1 MTIPIDNNIT
11 AKCLKKPNNSP
22 SQESATAL
30 GKTLVSFG
38 ENQEIDLSCA
48 ELYINRELSLLAFH
62 RRVLAQATDH
72 AMPLLERLR
81 FLGIASTNLDEFFEV
96 RVAIF
101 KQQAAF
107 GALPSGQDNLSP
119 QDVLNRI
126 SVAAHQFVDEQYRL
140 LNESLFPAL
149 EKEGIYFL
157 KRDRWSNAQSQW
169 IREYF
174 SEELLPILSPIG
186 LDPAHPFPRILN
198 KSLNFIV
205 SLEGK
210 DAFGRESG
218 LAVVQAPRALPR
230 FVQLPQEVSEHSY
243 DFVFL
248 SSIIHAHV
256 EDLFPGM
263 KVTGCYQFRLTR
275 NSELFVDTEEVD
287 DLLRALQGELPG
299 RRYGD
304 SVRLEV
310 ADNCPEQTVNFLL
323 KQFKVGRQDLYQ
335 VNGPVN
341 LNRLLPLPD
350 VVNRP
355 DLKYPSF
362 TPGLPRG
369 LGRNLFES
377 IRESDILLH
386 HPFHSFAPVID
397 LVRQAA
403 ADPQVLAI
411 KQTLYR
417 TGADSVMVDALVQAA
432 RADKEVTVVI
442 ELRARFDE
450 EENIRLATRLQEAGA
465 HVVYGVVGYK
475 THAKMLLI
483 VRREV
488 KKLRRYVHLGTG
500 NYHARTARVYTDY
513 GLLTCDKEIGED
525 VHKMFMQLTTLGKGA
540 KLRKLLQS
548 PFTLKTGMLER
559 IEREAEN
566 ARQGRPAH
574 IMAKMNALTEPE
586 VISALYKASMAGV
599 QIDLIVRGI
608 CCLRPG
614 IPGISE
620 NIQVRS
626 IVGRFLEHTRAY
638 YFQNDDHPEIF
649 CASADWMDRN
659 LSKRVEECYPVENPD
674 LKKRIVEEGLKL
686 YLQDNTQAWVLD
698 RDGNYTRLTPPAEA
712 PPISAQQTLLQQ
724 LAEKA

>member
-1 MTIPIDNNIT
+1 
-11 AKCLKKPNNSP
+11 
-22 SQESATAL
+22 
-30 GKTLVSFG
+30 
-38 ENQEIDLSCA
+38 
-48 ELYINRELSLLAFH
+48 
-62 RRVLAQATDH
+62 
-72 AMPLLERLR
+72 
-81 FLGIASTNLDEFFEV
+81 
-96 RVAIF
+96 
-101 KQQAAF
+101 
-107 GALPSGQDNLSP
+107 
-119 QDVLNRI
+119 
-126 SVAAHQFVDEQYRL
+126 
-140 LNESLFPAL
+140 
-149 EKEGIYFL
+149 
-157 KRDRWSNAQSQW
+157 
-169 IREYF
+169 
-174 SEELLPILSPIG
+174 
-186 LDPAHPFPRILN
+186 
-198 KSLNFIV
+198 
-205 SLEGK
+205 
-210 DAFGRESG
+210 
-218 LAVVQAPRALPR
+218 
-230 FVQLPQEVSEHSY
+230 
-243 DFVFL
+243 
-248 SSIIHAHV
+248 
-256 EDLFPGM
+256 
-263 KVTGCYQFRLTR
+263 
-275 NSELFVDTEEVD
+275 
-287 DLLRALQGELPG
+287 
-299 RRYGD
+299 
-304 SVRLEV
+304 
-310 ADNCPEQTVNFLL
+310 
-323 KQFKVGRQDLYQ
+323 
-335 VNGPVN
+335 VN

-350 VVNRP
+350 LVNRP
-355 DLKYPSF
+355 DLKYPIF

-540 KLRKLLQS
+540 RLRKLLQS

-566 ARQGRPAH
+566 ARQGKPAH

-586 VISALYKASMAGV
+586 VISALYKASRAGV
-599 QIDLIVRGI
+599 KIDLIVRGI

-626 IVGRFLEHTRAY
+626 IVGRFLEHTRCY
-638 YFQNDDHPEIF
+638 YFQNGDHPEIF

-674 LKKRIVEEGLKL
+674 LKRRLVEEGLKL
-686 YLQDNTQAWVLD
+686 YLQDNTQAWMLD
-698 RDGNYTRLTPPAEA
+698 RDGNYTRLTPSADA
-712 PPISAQQTLLQQ
+712 TPISAQQTLLQR